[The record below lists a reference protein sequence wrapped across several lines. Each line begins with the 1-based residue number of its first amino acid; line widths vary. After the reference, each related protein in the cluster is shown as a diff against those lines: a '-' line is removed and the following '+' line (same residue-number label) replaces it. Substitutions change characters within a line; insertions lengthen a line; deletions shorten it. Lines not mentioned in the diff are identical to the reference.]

1 MAICDRCNTSIPRCG
16 GYVMYCEASA
26 QIFGGAAA
34 AGRSTEIG
42 CLLLCEKCTTSI
54 YNESSFSRQQPAA
67 VGIDPSRGDLQTQIR
82 EALRI
87 TIDASLITIAKR
99 QGLAPQEAL
108 TQARGLAQEW
118 WTNNQAAAR
127 KAMALAKQAPRR
139 MPATPEALVREQ
151 PSHKKWWQF

>member
-16 GYVMYCEASA
+16 GYVMYSEASA
-26 QIFGGAAA
+26 QIFGSAAT

-54 YNESSFSRQQPAA
+54 YDESNFSKQQPDA
-67 VGIDPSRGDLQTQIR
+67 VEIDPSRGDLQTQIR

-99 QGLAPQEAL
+99 RGLGPQEAL
-108 TQARGLAQEW
+108 VQARRLAQEW
-118 WTNNQAAAR
+118 WIDKGAAAR
-127 KAMALAKQAPRR
+127 KAMALAKQSPRQK
-139 MPATPEALVREQ
+139 ATVR
-151 PSHKKWWQF
+151 